1 MMALILKWMGGS
13 QVAASAIVLLGG
25 LMAAIAIYGS
35 GYWAGR
41 VAAKANCK
49 TAVLE
54 AANADLQKALKD
66 QREITQRANARSVSD
81 AAELTQLR
89 NQVEDLT
96 HEFETKDGAC
106 LLSPDDAR
114 RLRNIR

>member
-1 MMALILKWMGGS
+1 MMALILKWVGGS
-13 QVAASAIVLLGG
+13 QVAASAVALLGG
-25 LMAAIAIYGS
+25 LTAAIAIYGS

-66 QREITQRANARSVSD
+66 QREITRRANDRSAND
-81 AAELTQLR
+81 ATELSTLR

-96 HEFETKDGAC
+96 HEFETKGDAC